1 MHINIEWRDS
11 KYPSFNV
18 HLATKEGKDPFLT
31 IRGCKIISSEKGEFV
46 SFPAKKM
53 DDGKYF
59 NHVWSS
65 RDFNDHVLSLALESQ
80 PKEQPRVVSGLGS
93 SKDDDD
99 VPF

>member
-1 MHINIEWRDS
+1 MHVNVEWRDS

-18 HLATKEGKDPFLT
+18 HLSSKEGKDAFLT
-31 IRGCKIISSEKGEFV
+31 IRGCKIIESEKGSFV

-65 RDFNDHVLSLALESQ
+65 KDFNDHVLELAMESQ
-80 PKEQPRVVSGLGS
+80 PKEQPRVVK
-93 SKDDDD
+93 SKADDDD
-99 VPF
+99 SSIPF